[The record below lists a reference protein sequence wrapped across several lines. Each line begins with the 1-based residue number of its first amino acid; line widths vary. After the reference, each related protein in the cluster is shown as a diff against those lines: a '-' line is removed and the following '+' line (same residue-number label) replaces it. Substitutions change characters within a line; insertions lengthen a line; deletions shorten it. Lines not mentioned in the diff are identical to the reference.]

1 MRKLNRPQL
10 LDRLTHLR
18 ICDLQSEVPKIA
30 EPVEAPPAEEEHA
43 ADPAPA
49 EEVAEPTHDAEEVK
63 EEAHAES
70 KEAEAAPE
78 ADSKDEPAHEATA
91 AKHDE
96 DEVKAAEPAAESV
109 QDKVEVQALPIRAY
123 LDQTVVP
130 ILLQGMSALVKE
142 RPANPIEWLAGYLIK
157 HNPQGS
163 GAGGEA
169 K

>member
-1 MRKLNRPQL
+1 MEEEAHNA
-10 LDRLTHLR
+10 
-18 ICDLQSEVPKIA
+18 EIA
-30 EPVEAPPAEEEHA
+30 EPVEAPPAEEHA

-49 EEVAEPTHDAEEVK
+49 EDVAEHAPSAEEAK

-70 KEAEAAPE
+70 KEETAPA
-78 ADSKDEPAHEATA
+78 ADSKDEPAQEAPA
-91 AKHDE
+91 AKDDE
-96 DEVKAAEPAAESV
+96 EEVKAAEPAAESV